1 MKQLIIAEKPS
12 LAQKIVGAIG
22 GMKRNGDYYEN
33 DKFVVISVF
42 GHLLTL
48 WDLNE
53 YLHKEN
59 NKWELSDLNYF
70 PEKFKFKVKD
80 DKGIRDR
87 YKLIKKLIGD
97 NSISSIVNAGDSD
110 REGEVLINIVIYSIF
125 GQLRIKKPITRIW
138 LEDQTA
144 QTIKYELNHQRNIDD
159 TKNLYNEG
167 LARTYVDWIYGIYLT
182 RYISIKSGT
191 TLNAGR
197 VIIPTVKFLY
207 DRYKEIKDFV
217 PEKYLKIN
225 CEIIKDGTKIS
236 LDFKDMKFKNN
247 EYKDAQNL
255 LNQLNQ
261 SLISVTD
268 IKRKD
273 VTKRPKRLFSL
284 ATLQNYMNSKHKWSL
299 DKTLKVTQNLYEK
312 RYVTYPRTNTEY
324 LADNEEDKI
333 INLINKIRNT
343 NSIFLNK
350 YDFNNAHLEAK
361 KTLFDSS
368 KVESH
373 SAITITND
381 IPVNCDN
388 MDKDEELLYTVI
400 LNRCLA
406 NFCADKC
413 VVNSVNVKFDYCGYD
428 ATLTGQTVIEEGYLH
443 YENDIKDKEIPNFII
458 GETLKPNNKIEEK
471 ETKPKENVTEQELN
485 KFFENPFKNEL
496 NDKEN
501 TDEDYKNILNG
512 VEIGTP
518 ATRSSTIE
526 KCKKIGY
533 ITSKKNSLIITEK
546 GISFINILMK
556 LNINLWAE
564 KTALLSQNLKQIYK
578 GNKTIKEVVSDAETE
593 VKEII
598 SSNVDISNEVKNTKE
613 VIGYC
618 PICGK
623 PVYENSKAFGC
634 SGYKDGCKFTIWKQI
649 SGKKITKS
657 VAEQLLNNIGKPT
670 KKMKGFISKKGSE
683 FSAKLVLG
691 KDGKINFIFN

>member
-125 GQLRIKKPITRIW
+125 GQLKIKKPITRIW

-333 INLINKIRNT
+333 INLINKIKNT

-428 ATLTGQTVIEEGYLH
+428 ATLTGQTVIEEGYLQ

-458 GETLKPNNKIEEK
+458 GETLKSNNKIEQK

-546 GISFINILMK
+546 GISFIHILMK

-623 PVYENSKAFGC
+623 PVYENSKAYGC